1 MGRPLLGIALML
13 YLPTDRR
20 VPAPAEAS
28 PLPPRRDGWSRVPYS
43 LPASSARWLAA
54 EGG

>member
-1 MGRPLLGIALML
+1 LLGIALML

-20 VPAPAEAS
+20 APAPEAPHPS
-28 PLPPRRDGWSRVPYS
+28 RRDGWSRVPYS

>member
-20 VPAPAEAS
+20 APAPPEA
-28 PLPPRRDGWSRVPYS
+28 PLPSRRDGWSRVPYS

>member
-1 MGRPLLGIALML
+1 MGRPLLGIALLL

-20 VPAPAEAS
+20 APAQSES
-28 PLPPRRDGWSRVPYS
+28 LLPPRRDGWSRVPYS

>member
-20 VPAPAEAS
+20 AHAPEAS
-28 PLPPRRDGWSRVPYS
+28 PFPPRRDGWSRVPYS